1 MFNDRKGVPGP
12 AKAAR
17 AKQEDRQ
24 LFSPLRSQPEKICVK
39 ATPKGGFNI

>member
-1 MFNDRKGVPGP
+1 MFDDRKGVPGP